1 MRAPVPAQA
10 LLSASMGAHFCK
22 IKCWA
27 AKSGHISKWLTCYV
41 NDFPYTCT
49 AGRES
54 SASLLK
60 MCRTKHSSS
69 LLKMRT
75 KHSASLLKMC
85 RTKHSSSL
93 LKMLTKHLASLLKM
107 CRTKHSSSLL
117 KMRTKHSAS
126 LLKMCRTK
134 HSSSLLKMCR
144 TMCVKLGFEY
154 SKGVRR
160 FDTGFFFFRSVHIP
174 FGPLCKNKTARVQLS

>member
-69 LLKMRT
+69 LLKM
-75 KHSASLLKMC
+75 
-85 RTKHSSSL
+85 
-93 LKMLTKHLASLLKM
+93 LTKHL
-107 CRTKHSSSLL
+107 
-117 KMRTKHSAS
+117 AS

>member
-1 MRAPVPAQA
+1 
-10 LLSASMGAHFCK
+10 
-22 IKCWA
+22 
-27 AKSGHISKWLTCYV
+27 
-41 NDFPYTCT
+41 
-49 AGRES
+49 
-54 SASLLK
+54 
-60 MCRTKHSSS
+60 
-69 LLKMRT
+69 
-75 KHSASLLKMC
+75 
-85 RTKHSSSL
+85 
-93 LKMLTKHLASLLKM
+93 M

>member
-54 SASLLK
+54 
-60 MCRTKHSSS
+60 
-69 LLKMRT
+69 
-75 KHSASLLKMC
+75 SASLLKMC

>member
-69 LLKMRT
+69 LLKM
-75 KHSASLLKMC
+75 
-85 RTKHSSSL
+85 
-93 LKMLTKHLASLLKM
+93 
-107 CRTKHSSSLL
+107 
-117 KMRTKHSAS
+117 
-126 LLKMCRTK
+126 
-134 HSSSLLKMCR
+134 CR

>member
-93 LKMLTKHLASLLKM
+93 LKM
-107 CRTKHSSSLL
+107 
-117 KMRTKHSAS
+117 
-126 LLKMCRTK
+126 
-134 HSSSLLKMCR
+134 CR